1 MTYWYEELLTQL
13 KLADMSP
20 WTNKW
25 NEVFDFTAHRTA
37 DDGTPNWRN
46 SSNLNWK
53 LIAPLGEVTEK
64 MEKVQAFK
72 GADAVKSLYDIEEAD
87 LESITLEFDEEETNC
102 FFDVGPYFN
111 DYARNMI
118 KGVVP
123 CAQFKGQTQ
132 DYMHTCL
139 LVAFVE
145 GNDGLFDSTRA
156 MMEHDSSMPCDLSS
170 TLQYKLLITC
180 GTFVK
185 TNKKTKK
192 QVVWVEETRSVE
204 LDLSQ
209 KQEIC

>member
-1 MTYWYEELLTQL
+1 
-13 KLADMSP
+13 
-20 WTNKW
+20 
-25 NEVFDFTAHRTA
+25 
-37 DDGTPNWRN
+37 
-46 SSNLNWK
+46 
-53 LIAPLGEVTEK
+53 
-64 MEKVQAFK
+64 
-72 GADAVKSLYDIEEAD
+72 
-87 LESITLEFDEEETNC
+87 
-102 FFDVGPYFN
+102 
-111 DYARNMI
+111 
-118 KGVVP
+118 
-123 CAQFKGQTQ
+123 
-132 DYMHTCL
+132 MHTCL
-139 LVAFVE
+139 LVAFVD